1 MCLLLGSHP
10 EVLNHSLLI
19 LLSVLA
25 WLGLGPLIG
34 ALPKGLLAAP
44 GSISAPCHF
53 CPQQGGER
61 NTEFRNRKERRSRE
75 LVGETH
81 GWPGKGVS

>member
-44 GSISAPCHF
+44 GSISAPRHF
-53 CPQQGGER
+53 CPQQEGER
-61 NTEFRNRKERRSRE
+61 NTEFRDRKCTEES
-75 LVGETH
+75 GG
-81 GWPGKGVS
+81 GWGDPQMARQGC